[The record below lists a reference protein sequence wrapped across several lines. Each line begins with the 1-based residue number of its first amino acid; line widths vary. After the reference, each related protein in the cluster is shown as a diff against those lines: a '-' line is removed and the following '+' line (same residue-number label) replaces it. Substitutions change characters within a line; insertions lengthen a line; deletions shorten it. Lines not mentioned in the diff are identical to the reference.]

1 MGTCNNCIDLTFI
14 ALGENAELTGFGF
27 NCLNGEELPED
38 TYGYL
43 RYSFE
48 HSGGGNSNSSSS
60 CDNCSRNRP
69 DLITLSWDERSRN
82 KSNSTG
88 KSNSRIVF
96 KPKIDG
102 FGRYIIEEDYIS
114 TIEHEDDSDSS
125 AQGDGKG
132 LSSAAENY
140 GAIIQTYIDGSTSLV
155 SNKSSKTCIK
165 IPCDYNQC
173 EVEDCGQIECT
184 EECSTESFSNTYFDQ
199 NPCGPNYPQPCSDST
214 TSEDRNENCNLSIPC
229 NSFVAAN
236 STCTTVSETCS
247 EESNDN
253 STIVTYPLNNPAYKP
268 TIRSDSSSSSASG
281 TRTTRV
287 SDSYTVDMAK
297 RFSKQKVDTILNLKA
312 KNSPTDPCG
321 TICEINSGK
330 DGCWIGSGSTMI
342 SVVDTSEENLTYY
355 SKVKVKIGLYK
366 KDMDDENITSIKG
379 TVYFY
384 ENNLP
389 ECCCGTGNPIGST
402 SFSISNSAD
411 MKINSG
417 FDEFCSSEI
426 YSKNNDELQDYAGST
441 IEACYKIEDIT
452 YTD

>member
-27 NCLNGEELPED
+27 SCLNGEELPED

-43 RYSFE
+43 RYSFN
-48 HSGGGNSNSSSS
+48 HSGGGNSNSRSSS
-60 CDNCSRNRP
+60 NDCSNDRG
-69 DLITLSWDERSRN
+69 DLPPLSWDDNSRN
-82 KSNSTG
+82 KSKSKG
-88 KSNSRIVF
+88 KSKSRIVF

-102 FGRYIIEEDYIS
+102 FGRYIIEEDNIS

-125 AQGDGKG
+125 GQAVGIVT
-132 LSSAAENY
+132 SSANQDF
-140 GAIIQTYIDGSTSLV
+140 GAILFTYIEGSTSFG
-155 SNKSSKTCIK
+155 SNKSSRTCIK

-184 EECSTESFSNTYFDQ
+184 EECSTESFSNSYYDV
-199 NPCGPNYPQPCSDST
+199 NPCSPATPPQPCSDST
-214 TSEDRNENCNLSIPC
+214 TSEDRNENCNFSIPC
-229 NSFVAAN
+229 NSFEAAN
-236 STCTTVSETCS
+236 STCTTVSEICK
-247 EESNDN
+247 EESNINQTDDEIPCTGK
-253 STIVTYPLNNPAYKP
+253 S
-268 TIRSDSSSSSASG
+268 SSSSSASG
-281 TRTTRV
+281 TRTTTV
-287 SDSYTVDMAK
+287 SDSYTVDRAK
-297 RFSKQKVDTILNLKA
+297 GFSKQKVDTILNLKA
-312 KNSPTDPCG
+312 NNSPTDPCG
-321 TICEINSGK
+321 TICEINNGK
-330 DGCWIGSGSTMI
+330 DGCWIGASSTMI

-355 SKVKVKIGLYK
+355 SKVKVRIGLYK
-366 KDMDDENITSIKG
+366 KDMDDEKITAIKG

-417 FDEFCSSEI
+417 FDEFCSTEI

-441 IEACYKIEDIT
+441 IQACYKIEDIT

>member
-27 NCLNGEELPED
+27 NCVGDGELPED

-60 CDNCSRNRP
+60 CTNCSRNQ
-69 DLITLSWDERSRN
+69 LYYTWLGWDERSTT
-82 KSNSTG
+82 KYNSTG

-102 FGRYIIEEDYIS
+102 FGRYIIEEDNIS

-125 AQGDGKG
+125 AQGVGITT
-132 LSSAAENY
+132 SSAAENY
-140 GAIIQTYIDGSTSLV
+140 GEIIYTYIDGSTSFG
-155 SNKSSKTCIK
+155 SNKSSRTCIK

-247 EESNDN
+247 EEFNEN
-253 STIVTYPLNNPAYKP
+253 YTNY
-268 TIRSDSSSSSASG
+268 SSSSSASG

-287 SDSYTVDMAK
+287 SNSYTVDMAK
-297 RFSKQKVDTILNLKA
+297 GFSKQKVNTILNLKTN
-312 KNSPTDPCG
+312 NSPTDPCG

>member
-1 MGTCNNCIDLTFI
+1 MATCNNCIDLTFI
-14 ALGENAELTGFGF
+14 ALGESAELTGFGF

-43 RYSFE
+43 NYSFN

-60 CDNCSRNRP
+60 CTNCSRNLP
-69 DLITLSWDERSRN
+69 YYTWLLWSERSRT
-82 KSNSTG
+82 KSNSRG
-88 KSNSRIVF
+88 KSKSRIVF

-102 FGRYIIEEDYIS
+102 FGRYIIEEDNIS

-125 AQGDGKG
+125 AQGVGKG
-132 LSSAAENY
+132 YSSSPENY
-140 GAIIQTYIDGSTSLV
+140 GAVIVTYTDGSTSLG
-155 SNKSSKTCIK
+155 SNKSSRTCIK
-165 IPCDYNQC
+165 IPCDYTQC

-184 EECSTESFSNTYFDQ
+184 EECSTEFFSNSYYDVS
-199 NPCGPNYPQPCSDST
+199 PCTENTPQPCSDST
-214 TSEDRNENCNLSIPC
+214 NSEDRNENCNFSIPC
-229 NSFVAAN
+229 GNLESAN

-253 STIVTYPLNNPAYKP
+253 YTNGSYSY
-268 TIRSDSSSSSASG
+268 SSSSSASG
-281 TRTTRV
+281 NRTTTV
-287 SDSYTVDMAK
+287 SNSYTVDMAK
-297 RFSKQKVDTILNLKA
+297 GFSKQKVDTILNLKEN
-312 KNSPTDPCG
+312 NSPTDPCG
-321 TICEINSGK
+321 TICEINNGK

-389 ECCCGTGNPIGST
+389 ECCCGTGNPIDSK
-402 SFSISNSAD
+402 SFSISNSAN

-417 FDEFCSSEI
+417 FDEFCSTEI
-426 YSKNNDELQDYAGST
+426 YSKNNDELQNYAGST
-441 IEACYKIEDIT
+441 IQACYKIEDIT

>member
-27 NCLNGEELPED
+27 NCVGDGELPED

-60 CDNCSRNRP
+60 CTNCSRNQ
-69 DLITLSWDERSRN
+69 LYYTWLGWDERSTT
-82 KSNSTG
+82 KYNSTG

-184 EECSTESFSNTYFDQ
+184 EECSTESFSNSYYDA
-199 NPCGPNYPQPCSDST
+199 NPCSPDGNPQPCSDST

-247 EESNDN
+247 EEFNEN
-253 STIVTYPLNNPAYKP
+253 YTNY
-268 TIRSDSSSSSASG
+268 SSSSSASG

-287 SDSYTVDMAK
+287 SNSYTVDMAK
-297 RFSKQKVDTILNLKA
+297 GFSKQKVNTILNLKTN
-312 KNSPTDPCG
+312 NSPTDPCG